1 MHLGCVI
8 VRLQGCAVSGIKA
21 HAVQTEVHLIQG
33 AKFHLVGLPDSA
45 MKEAAVR
52 LFSAIVHSGFRYPG
66 KRITINMAPADIPKE
81 GAAYDLPMALGIL
94 GASGQ
99 CPVDGTDEYLIMGEL
114 SLDGRLMPVK
124 GALSMALFARENALK
139 GCILPSAN
147 AQEAALVGGIPIYGM
162 DDLQQ
167 VVAFFKGKVPLPVKR
182 EGKNSDSFHISS
194 GLDFSEV
201 KGQAEIK
208 RAMEISAAGGHN
220 LLMIGPPGSGKT
232 MLARRLAGILPP
244 MSFEEAL
251 ETTQIHSVA
260 RRKEESSEL
269 LESRPF
275 RAPHHSISDA
285 ALVGGGAQPQP
296 GEISMAHNGIL
307 FLDEL
312 PEFRRSVL
320 EVLRQPMEEGM
331 VTIARA
337 RSVVDYPA
345 CFMLVAAM
353 NPCPCGYQSHPGRNC
368 SCPERAIERYMSKV
382 SGPLMDRIDMH
393 LEVLPVEASQL
404 QDKAP
409 AESSEA
415 IRQRVVKARWRQR
428 DRLRDSGVH
437 SNSGMSKK
445 QIDSFCALDSVGS
458 TLLHK
463 AMDRMQLSAR
473 AFDKILKISRTIADL
488 EGVENIKD
496 THIAEAIQYRNL
508 DRKAWSA

>member
-1 MHLGCVI
+1 
-8 VRLQGCAVSGIKA
+8 
-21 HAVQTEVHLIQG
+21 
-33 AKFHLVGLPDSA
+33 

-99 CPVDGTDEYLIMGEL
+99 CPIDGMDEYLIMGEL

-124 GALSMALFARENALK
+124 GALSMALFAKENALK
-139 GCILPSAN
+139 GCILPIAN
-147 AQEAALVGGIPIYGM
+147 AQEAALVGGIPIFGM

-167 VVAFFKGKVPLPVKR
+167 VVAFFKGNVPDPIKR
-182 EGKNSDSFHISS
+182 KRSSSDASHNSSS
-194 GLDFSEV
+194 LDFSEV

-208 RAMEISAAGGHN
+208 RAMEIAAAGGHN
-220 LLMIGPPGSGKT
+220 VLMMGPPGSGKS
-232 MLARRLAGILPP
+232 MLARRLSGILPP

-260 RRKEESSEL
+260 RRKEEASDL

-275 RAPHHSISDA
+275 RSPHHSISDA
-285 ALVGGGAQPQP
+285 ALVGGGTQPQP

-345 CFMLVAAM
+345 RFMLVAAM
-353 NPCPCGYQSHPGRNC
+353 NPCPCGFQSHPGRNC
-368 SCPERAIERYMSKV
+368 SCPEKAIERYMSKV

-393 LEVLPVEASQL
+393 LEVLPVAASQL
-404 QDKAP
+404 QDKTP

-415 IRQRVVKARWRQR
+415 IRQRVVAARLRQR
-428 DRLRDSGVH
+428 DRLKDSGVH

-445 QIDSFCALDSVGS
+445 QIDSFCALDSAAS
-458 TLLHK
+458 ALLHI

-473 AFDKILKISRTIADL
+473 AFDKILKIGRTIADL
-488 EGVENIKD
+488 EGLENIKD
-496 THIAEAIQYRNL
+496 THLAEAIQYRSL

>member
-1 MHLGCVI
+1 MPLNTHLGCVI

-21 HAVQTEVHLIQG
+21 HSVQTEVHLIQG

-45 MKEAAVR
+45 MKEATVR

-99 CPVDGTDEYLIMGEL
+99 CPIDGLDEYLIMGEL

-124 GALSMALFARENALK
+124 GSLSMALFAKENVLK
-139 GCILPSAN
+139 GCILPNAN
-147 AQEAALVGGIPIYGM
+147 AQEAALVGGIPIFGM
-162 DDLQQ
+162 EDLQQ
-167 VVAFFKGKVPLPVKR
+167 VVAFFKGNVPDPIKR
-182 EGKNSDSFHISS
+182 KRSSSDAFHNSSS
-194 GLDFSEV
+194 LDFRKSR
-201 KGQAEIK
+201 QAEIK
-208 RAMEISAAGGHN
+208 RAMEIAAAGGHN
-220 LLMIGPPGSGKT
+220 VLMIGPPGSGKT

-260 RRKEESSEL
+260 RRKEEASDL

-275 RAPHHSISDA
+275 RSPHHSISDA
-285 ALVGGGAQPQP
+285 ALVGGGTQPQP

-312 PEFRRSVL
+312 PEFRLGARGA
-320 EVLRQPMEEGM
+320 RQPMEEGM

-345 CFMLVAAM
+345 RFMLVAAM
-353 NPCPCGYQSHPGRNC
+353 NPCPAGIKPSRPQLQPSG
-368 SCPERAIERYMSKV
+368 EGDRALYVQGQRSADY
-382 SGPLMDRIDMH
+382 RIDMH
-393 LEVLPVEASQL
+393 LEVLPVAASQL
-404 QDKAP
+404 QDKTP

-415 IRQRVVKARWRQR
+415 IRQRR
-428 DRLRDSGVH
+428 G
-437 SNSGMSKK
+437 G
-445 QIDSFCALDSVGS
+445 
-458 TLLHK
+458 
-463 AMDRMQLSAR
+463 
-473 AFDKILKISRTIADL
+473 AFATA
-488 EGVENIKD
+488 
-496 THIAEAIQYRNL
+496 
-508 DRKAWSA
+508 